1 MTYEGSTYTAGLFG
15 GAGVSAMR
23 LPSMLHYELPLD
35 MPQRMLASI
44 DRIQDEPVD
53 IHLGNH
59 PHNNNTVKR
68 RQKQLAEGGNPF
80 IKSTS
85 WRTFLTDLRQKT
97 EKIIAENAETAKA
110 HQIEL

>member
-80 IKSTS
+80 IRPTS